1 VDMQEF
7 NKDVKE
13 FVNDC
18 NVRVEDDYTYEW
30 WYQRTKGGFR
40 YCETST

>member
-7 NKDVKE
+7 NNDVKE

-18 NVRVEDDYTYEW
+18 NVRVEDDYTYE
-30 WYQRTKGGFR
+30 
-40 YCETST
+40 